1 MHRNHRNE
9 KRPVLT
15 KGQDAYI
22 NGVLHKPLRRMQ
34 GFEAN
39 KTFFPISL
47 HCEAAV
53 QWWIGYY

>member
-15 KGQDAYI
+15 TGQDAYI

-39 KTFFPISL
+39 KTFFSP
-47 HCEAAV
+47 
-53 QWWIGYY
+53 